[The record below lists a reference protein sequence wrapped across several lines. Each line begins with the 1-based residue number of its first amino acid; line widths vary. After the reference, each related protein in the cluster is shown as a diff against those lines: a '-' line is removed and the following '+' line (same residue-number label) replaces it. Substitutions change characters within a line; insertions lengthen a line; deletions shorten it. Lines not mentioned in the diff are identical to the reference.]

1 MIITSSTTTSATTS
15 TSTCKLT
22 STPKR
27 NRSATTTTAPLN
39 PSKSARTLSTRS
51 SNAPLP
57 TRSTPSG
64 ATKKMSIS
72 TKTNKPA
79 LKKSSSMSTS
89 STDCHHH
96 HNHNRSP
103 QQQQQQQQKRLG
115 ADVELERMQALL
127 EKSRQE
133 KRALSQQ
140 MDGQEAAWERLVS
153 AKESYAVR
161 VQEKD
166 DEIVRLKRLLDSSS
180 QATHELAKITSERD
194 AAVSRASMSEAME
207 KQHSKVIERLDLRV
221 RSLQQQLET
230 QQQGHEAQQRD
241 HAAQMDQI
249 RKQLTERDEAAA
261 IVERECSEIR
271 RDHVKTIQA
280 FEATIE
286 QRAREHTTAMTNKD
300 AHIAKLQTMVNDLMY
315 PSTASPVVEDDSTR
329 RRLEAQLELTTSELD
344 KERELIKSQT
354 LEISHLKDEI
364 KRLHRASV
372 CSSSDFYQLRAELEY
387 EIEDK
392 RRIMEEANAALEVQT
407 RLEEENERIKLT
419 NEKTQRDLADV
430 LRKLA
435 TTEKERGSADLL
447 AKYSQLEAE
456 NERLSLQQ
464 RQTEHECM
472 RLMDEL
478 LAIEKV
484 ESGATQEA
492 NDDRMYQREIEQL
505 KLQVNRE
512 VKKYQDLEQS
522 KEAKIHKL
530 YKELSD
536 LESLVENKVFNE
548 TELEEAIECEK
559 RKVRMLEG
567 RLREE
572 EEKNRR
578 LPIHA
583 PLSPTSPQYSLF
595 NRQHHQQ
602 KRSSTGS
609 FSLMTSTSM
618 DTVSDHGN
626 LLESAYCE
634 ICDEYGH
641 EVMTCSAY
649 KQNTVMDVYG
659 SRSSYY
665 CVNCDV
671 FDTHPTEDC
680 PNQDETF

>member
-1 MIITSSTTTSATTS
+1 
-15 TSTCKLT
+15 
-22 STPKR
+22 
-27 NRSATTTTAPLN
+27 
-39 PSKSARTLSTRS
+39 
-51 SNAPLP
+51 
-57 TRSTPSG
+57 
-64 ATKKMSIS
+64 
-72 TKTNKPA
+72 
-79 LKKSSSMSTS
+79 
-89 STDCHHH
+89 
-96 HNHNRSP
+96 
-103 QQQQQQQQKRLG
+103 
-115 ADVELERMQALL
+115 MQALL

-221 RSLQQQLET
+221 RSLQKQLET
-230 QQQGHEAQQRD
+230 QQQRHEAQQRD

-261 IVERECSEIR
+261 IVERECSELR
-271 RDHVKTIQA
+271 RDHVKMIEA

-286 QRAREHTTAMTNKD
+286 QRTREHTTAMTNKD
-300 AHIAKLQTMVNDLMY
+300 AHIAKLQMMVNDLMY

-329 RRLEAQLELTTSELD
+329 HRLEAQLELTTSELD

-364 KRLHRASV
+364 KRLHRVSV
-372 CSSSDFYQLRAELEY
+372 CSSSDFYQLRAELEH

-392 RRIMEEANAALEVQT
+392 RRIMEEADAALEVQT

-435 TTEKERGSADLL
+435 TSEKERGSADLL

-484 ESGATQEA
+484 ESGATQEV

-649 KQNTVMDVYG
+649 KQNTVMDDYG
-659 SRSSYY
+659 SRSSVSPKLNANNHVYSY
-665 CVNCDV
+665 IQLP
-671 FDTHPTEDC
+671 FL
-680 PNQDETF
+680 